1 VPIGPKQKGVISKG
15 VGNGDKIG
23 LEGAMYFADKGV
35 IGIDFFRVK
44 DTGKRLLILIKV
56 DGGVVFIK
64 REPFPLA
71 EDGELL

>member
-1 VPIGPKQKGVISKG
+1 MISKG

-44 DTGKRLLILIKV
+44 DTGKSLLILIKV
-56 DGGVVFIK
+56 HGGVVFIK